1 MKTKN
6 KKEKTFDTVKV
17 FREIKEKIAKET
29 EKMTFAEFK
38 EYLKKSKLQ
47 TAKQALPTPN
57 KRFLCAIVA
66 GRKNNHRQY
75 ISQL

>member
-1 MKTKN
+1 MAILNSTFVHQKKLYTMKTTT

-38 EYLKKSKLQ
+38 EYLKKNKLS
-47 TAKQALPTPN
+47 TAK
-57 KRFLCAIVA
+57 
-66 GRKNNHRQY
+66 
-75 ISQL
+75 